1 LVAVIVTVNVPAEG
15 DEQLRVAVPEPV
27 IVLGVIA
34 PQTKPAGTVSVRVL
48 VPVNPLSPTTVM
60 VDVADAVA
68 STAAGELAAIVK
80 SVSRNV
86 AVAECERVPLV
97 PVIVTAKVPAVAELH
112 VTVAVP
118 EPIMLL
124 GVMAPHNKPAGTES
138 VRVTVPL
145 KPLTAVTVIVELAAT
160 PTLGSPAGEVA
171 VIVKSWTV
179 KVAVVE

>member
-1 LVAVIVTVNVPAEG
+1 MLAGAIAPQVRPAGTVSVK
-15 DEQLRVAVPEPV
+15 DT
-27 IVLGVIA
+27 A

-97 PVIVTAKVPAVAELH
+97 PVIVTAKVPAVAE
-112 VTVAVP
+112 
-118 EPIMLL
+118 
-124 GVMAPHNKPAGTES
+124 
-138 VRVTVPL
+138 
-145 KPLTAVTVIVELAAT
+145 
-160 PTLGSPAGEVA
+160 
-171 VIVKSWTV
+171 
-179 KVAVVE
+179 